1 MTATG
6 WQDPEWRRWRVET
19 IRRSLAML
27 TDGELPGLTRAD
39 AEALVNELQA
49 LERRLANSGAS
60 CGGWPRRG
68 DVSKT

>member
-1 MTATG
+1 MTAGTG

-27 TDGELPGLTRAD
+27 TDGQLAGLTRAD

-49 LERRLANSGAS
+49 LERRLAHVRGEL
-60 CGGWPRRG
+60 RRLAEEA
-68 DVSKT
+68 